1 MRADLEGTG
10 IRHRAE
16 VLRVELVR
24 ARGEL
29 GLTQVELGR
38 MAGVMPRTICNYENA
53 HMPLFRTLSLIKLAD
68 ALGIDLDDF
77 GYLPPTHRSATD
89 SYRSLPRVHTKTKL
103 KFPHREFGSRMRE
116 ARLLKV
122 LTQEALSAMMDVAP
136 TTIVNYER
144 GKYIP
149 SAKNLIRW
157 CRALGLD
164 EQAWIEARL
173 KEKSE

>member
-38 MAGVMPRTICNYENA
+38 MAGVMSRTICNYENA
-53 HMPLFRTLSLIKLAD
+53 HMPLFRTDALIKLAD

-77 GYLPPTHRSATD
+77 GYLPPAQRSATG
-89 SYRSLPRVHTKTKL
+89 SYKTLPRVHTKTRRR
-103 KFPHREFGSRMRE
+103 FAHREFGRQMRE

-136 TTIVNYER
+136 TTIVDYER

-149 SAKNLIRW
+149 STKNLIRW

-164 EQAWIEARL
+164 EQTWIEARL

>member
-53 HMPLFRTLSLIKLAD
+53 HMPLFRTDALIKLAD

-77 GYLPPTHRSATD
+77 GYLPPAKKCSTG
-89 SYRSLPRVHTKTKL
+89 SYKRLPRVHKTTRRR
-103 KFPHREFGSRMRE
+103 FAHREFGSQMRE

-122 LTQEALSAMMDVAP
+122 LTQESLSAMMDVAP
-136 TTIVNYER
+136 TTIVDYER

>member
-1 MRADLEGTG
+1 
-10 IRHRAE
+10 
-16 VLRVELVR
+16 
-24 ARGEL
+24 
-29 GLTQVELGR
+29 
-38 MAGVMPRTICNYENA
+38 
-53 HMPLFRTLSLIKLAD
+53 
-68 ALGIDLDDF
+68 
-77 GYLPPTHRSATD
+77 
-89 SYRSLPRVHTKTKL
+89 
-103 KFPHREFGSRMRE
+103 MRE

-136 TTIVNYER
+136 TTIVDYER
-144 GKYIP
+144 GKYVP